1 MSGERRHMKEKKIR
15 LERDDLARALSVVE
29 RIVEAKDKALDPRYG
44 LLLLDVGA
52 AESRLNIVAQNG
64 CQAAISKTTASSES
78 DVRVAVAG
86 KLLIDYVKALPS
98 GGSVTLTAGGKG
110 RKVTSLKVHSGAHD
124 CVIPAHPSEAAF
136 DIPAMDEGETCRA
149 VVPGGLFRSVVQA
162 AASAAKQAEAAS
174 VLTGV
179 HIVASESAL
188 RVQGCDSLQVVV
200 AYVDL
205 SDGRDGSADRTA
217 ATLPSAAVAD
227 LVRHVGSDE
236 EVEVVIGERRVAV
249 ICEAGEFYLQQV
261 VGRYPD
267 VERLIPSGSNAT
279 AVVPN
284 EAFRQSLKAVS
295 VLSRQQRGTNPMRVT
310 VEDSAIVLDY
320 TGPEKGGVESLAS
333 GTARMAAETVL
344 QNGST
349 HAVVDV
355 GFITAHA
362 AAVPSEVDLSV
373 ELGGPGSPIAI
384 RTSFGNDAAT
394 ARLAYV
400 VAPMAAE
407 GGSG

>member
-1 MSGERRHMKEKKIR
+1 
-15 LERDDLARALSVVE
+15 
-29 RIVEAKDKALDPRYG
+29 
-44 LLLLDVGA
+44 
-52 AESRLNIVAQNG
+52 
-64 CQAAISKTTASSES
+64 
-78 DVRVAVAG
+78 
-86 KLLIDYVKALPS
+86 
-98 GGSVTLTAGGKG
+98 
-110 RKVTSLKVHSGAHD
+110 
-124 CVIPAHPSEAAF
+124 
-136 DIPAMDEGETCRA
+136 
-149 VVPGGLFRSVVQA
+149 
-162 AASAAKQAEAAS
+162 
-174 VLTGV
+174 
-179 HIVASESAL
+179 
-188 RVQGCDSLQVVV
+188 
-200 AYVDL
+200 
-205 SDGRDGSADRTA
+205 
-217 ATLPSAAVAD
+217 
-227 LVRHVGSDE
+227 
-236 EVEVVIGERRVAV
+236 
-249 ICEAGEFYLQQV
+249 
-261 VGRYPD
+261 
-267 VERLIPSGSNAT
+267 
-279 AVVPN
+279 
-284 EAFRQSLKAVS
+284 
-295 VLSRQQRGTNPMRVT
+295 MRVT